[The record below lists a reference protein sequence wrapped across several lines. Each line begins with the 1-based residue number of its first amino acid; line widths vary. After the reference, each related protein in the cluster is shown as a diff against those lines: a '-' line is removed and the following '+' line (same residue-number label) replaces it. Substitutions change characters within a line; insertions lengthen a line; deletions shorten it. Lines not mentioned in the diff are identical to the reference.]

1 MEEFTTRPENYSIGL
16 GDVCFCCFFGFTIFP
31 LSMDTSCQTH
41 QLSVQVTFPKQWIC
55 LKLLH
60 DRLDQALLNFKC
72 AMDDGEGE
80 LCETVARI
88 LPLVNMVFF
97 FCCIAERARE
107 IYPTKISWNLENQ
120 NSTRNPQVK

>member
-1 MEEFTTRPENYSIGL
+1 MKKVRNSLTWFSHGSGAASAPVPLNEVEEFTTRPENYSIGL

-80 LCETVARI
+80 LCETVA
-88 LPLVNMVFF
+88 P
-97 FCCIAERARE
+97 
-107 IYPTKISWNLENQ
+107 S
-120 NSTRNPQVK
+120 